1 MPKPDEVGRRHA
13 AVANHGGA
21 SLGHATHH
29 FTCQGALAPR
39 GSQTSGWHAL
49 PPQVAG
55 RGFRGIARPGYRQ
68 TVPPNPQD

>member
-29 FTCQGALAPR
+29 FTCQGALEAFFV
-39 GSQTSGWHAL
+39 L
-49 PPQVAG
+49 V
-55 RGFRGIARPGYRQ
+55 
-68 TVPPNPQD
+68 